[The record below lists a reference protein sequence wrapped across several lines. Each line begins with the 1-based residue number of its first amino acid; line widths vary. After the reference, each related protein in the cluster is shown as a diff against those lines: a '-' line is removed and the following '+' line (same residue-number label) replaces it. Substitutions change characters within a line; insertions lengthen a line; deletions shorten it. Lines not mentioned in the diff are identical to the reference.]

1 MRLRRSPSVSAS
13 ALSYTPFTLATAHH
27 CKYTTNRKEEKM
39 IVMVE
44 EVEERVDLASGRDG
58 EGFVVKGGNDTMMMH
73 SDA

>member
-1 MRLRRSPSVSAS
+1 
-13 ALSYTPFTLATAHH
+13 
-27 CKYTTNRKEEKM
+27 M

-58 EGFVVKGGNDTMMMH
+58 DTMMMH

>member
-1 MRLRRSPSVSAS
+1 
-13 ALSYTPFTLATAHH
+13 
-27 CKYTTNRKEEKM
+27 M

>member
-1 MRLRRSPSVSAS
+1 
-13 ALSYTPFTLATAHH
+13 
-27 CKYTTNRKEEKM
+27 M

-58 EGFVVKGGNDTMMMH
+58 EGFVVKGDNDTMMMH